1 MMNSAYQVCTFCVMD
16 SSNPFIEFDA
26 NGQCNC
32 CRDAIERLPHEWWP
46 DTYGERQLIR
56 LVDRLKEAGKG
67 KLYDAMVGLSGGV
80 DSAYLAHLLRTRFN
94 LRLLAVHVDGG
105 WNTEAAVRNIE
116 VLVKSLDIDLFTHVV
131 EWKEMQDVQLA
142 FLRASVLNQDMPQD
156 HAFFS
161 TLYRT
166 ARKFNIAHF
175 LSGVNFASE
184 CIVPL
189 GWGYP
194 SMDGQHLRAI
204 HEAFGQR
211 PIKSFP
217 VMGLTEYLW
226 STRVGRHLNIARP
239 LNFMRYDKEA
249 AKRELSETYA
259 WKDYGSKHQES
270 RFTRF
275 YQEIYLPRKFKFDK
289 RRLHLSSLIVSGQ
302 LSRAAAVAELKKPL
316 ISEMQA
322 LQETRFVAKKL
333 GISESELSAL
343 IDAAPMPHENYSG
356 SMMLL
361 SWLRRIRQQIRI
373 ICMKFFPMKHSI
385 SSAVQSHYD

>member
-1 MMNSAYQVCTFCVMD
+1 MNSTYQVCTFCVMD

-26 NGQCNC
+26 GGQCNC
-32 CRDAIERLPHEWWP
+32 CKDAIERLPHEWWP
-46 DTYGERQLIR
+46 DAYGERQLAL
-56 LVDRLKEAGKG
+56 LVERLKETGKG
-67 KLYDAMVGLSGGV
+67 KPYDAMIGLSGGV
-80 DSAYLAHLLRTRFN
+80 DSAYLAHLLRTRFD

-131 EWKEMQDVQLA
+131 EWEEMRDVQLA

-166 ARKFNIAHF
+166 ARKFEIKHF

-204 HEAFGQR
+204 HKAFGQHS
-211 PIKSFP
+211 IKDFP

-226 STRVGRHLNIARP
+226 MTRLGAHLNIERP
-239 LNFMRYDKEA
+239 LNFLRYDKEA
-249 AKRELSETYA
+249 AKQELSETYA

-275 YQEIYLPRKFKFDK
+275 YQEIYLPRKFNFDK

-302 LSRAAAVAELKKPL
+302 LARVEAVVELERPL
-316 ISEMQA
+316 ISDAQA
-322 LQETRFVAKKL
+322 VRETRFVAKKL
-333 GISESELSAL
+333 RISGAELTTL
-343 IDAAPMPHENYSG
+343 INSDPMPHENYPG

-361 SWLRRIRQQIRI
+361 SWLRRARQQVRMIR
-373 ICMKFFPMKHSI
+373 MKLFPPVKPATTTHGGN
-385 SSAVQSHYD
+385 A

>member
-1 MMNSAYQVCTFCVMD
+1 MSNIYQVCTFCVMD
-16 SSNPFIEFDA
+16 SSNPFIEFDES
-26 NGQCNC
+26 GQCNC
-32 CRDAIERLPHEWWP
+32 CKDAIERLPHEWWP
-46 DTYGERQLIR
+46 DAYGERQLAM
-56 LVDRLKEAGKG
+56 LVERLKESGKG
-67 KLYDAMVGLSGGV
+67 KQYDAMIGLSGGV
-80 DSAYLAHLLRTRFN
+80 DSAYLAHLLRTRFD

-131 EWKEMQDVQLA
+131 EWEEMRDLQLA

-166 ARKFNIAHF
+166 ARKFEIKYF

-194 SMDGQHLRAI
+194 SMDGHHLRAI
-204 HEAFGQR
+204 HKAFGQR
-211 PIKSFP
+211 ALKDFP

-226 STRVGRHLNIARP
+226 MTRLGGHLNVERP
-239 LNFMRYDKEA
+239 LNYMRYDKDA
-249 AKRELSETYA
+249 AKRELSETYE

-275 YQEIYLPRKFKFDK
+275 YQEIYLPQKFKFDK

-302 LSRAAAVAELKKPL
+302 LTRKEATAALEKPT
-316 ISEMQA
+316 ISESQA
-322 LQETRFVAKKL
+322 RRETRFIAKKL
-333 GISESELSAL
+333 RITDNELTILIESQ
-343 IDAAPMPHENYSG
+343 PMPHENYPG

-361 SWLRRIRQQIRI
+361 SWLRRLRQWIRTLRVA
-373 ICMKFFPMKHSI
+373 I
-385 SSAVQSHYD
+385 SADNK

>member
-1 MMNSAYQVCTFCVMD
+1 MNGTHQVCTFCVMD

-32 CRDAIERLPHEWWP
+32 CKDAIERLPHEWWP
-46 DTYGERQLIR
+46 DAYGERQLAL
-56 LVDRLKEAGKG
+56 LVDRLKESGKN
-67 KLYDAMVGLSGGV
+67 KPYDAMIGLSGGV
-80 DSAYLAHLLRTRFN
+80 DSAYLAHMLRTRFD

-131 EWKEMQDVQLA
+131 EWDEMRDVQLA

-166 ARKFNIAHF
+166 ARKFEIKHF

-184 CIVPL
+184 SIVPL

-204 HEAFGQR
+204 HKAFGQR
-211 PIKSFP
+211 AIKAFP

-226 STRVGRHLNIARP
+226 MTRMGRHLNIERP

-249 AKRELSETYA
+249 AKHELSKIYA

-275 YQEIYLPRKFKFDK
+275 YQEIYLPRKFSFDK

-302 LSRAAAVAELKKPL
+302 LSRVDALAELARPL
-316 ISEMQA
+316 ISDAQVIREM
-322 LQETRFVAKKL
+322 RFVAKKL
-333 GISESELSAL
+333 GIHLEQLTAFIES
-343 IDAAPMPHENYSG
+343 DATPHENYPG

-361 SWLRRIRQQIRI
+361 TWLRRARQPIRAIRS
-373 ICMKFFPMKHSI
+373 KLFPPSNATTTSPERK
-385 SSAVQSHYD
+385 A